1 MIRKI
6 VNNLGKYPPRSFNSL
21 KYSFGKRPEK
31 SRSKNYSS
39 SKKYN
44 RQSKKLEPES
54 FDNFQR
60 RTIPKKPQFLLDD
73 QSKQLDND
81 KTNAPML
88 EEIQQEETI
97 EYRFD
102 EELGM
107 IVPIQRTDPS
117 VPLKNLENERQVSIE
132 QKQFEDAKLELQR
145 QDKGKSLVKS
155 MGRTIQLEAPKVKL
169 TKYLSG
175 ASVMSTRAAKKLVKA
190 GHILVNKKRVY
201 ENVKVSDYDK
211 VEIWSKDGTKYVG
224 KEDARLW
231 IFYKPRG
238 LVCTDFDPERR
249 LTVMDYLRESGQIL
263 GTPKQ
268 LKSLNPKLKKNNK
281 FDYEEI
287 KREDAGEHRNI
298 DVIEHVISVGR
309 LDFNSE
315 GLLLLTNDGDLARAL
330 ELPSNK
336 VERVSLI
343 QKLFLTFFQEYR
355 VRVYGR
361 MNDEKLEKIREG
373 SIINGEQYGPFIAH
387 VDKYQTRNTWLNI
400 KMNQGKNRE
409 IRKIMQKNQLR
420 VNRLQR
426 KRYGPYTLMGV
437 SHPLID

>member
-1 MIRKI
+1 
-6 VNNLGKYPPRSFNSL
+6 
-21 KYSFGKRPEK
+21 
-31 SRSKNYSS
+31 
-39 SKKYN
+39 
-44 RQSKKLEPES
+44 
-54 FDNFQR
+54 
-60 RTIPKKPQFLLDD
+60 
-73 QSKQLDND
+73 
-81 KTNAPML
+81 
-88 EEIQQEETI
+88 
-97 EYRFD
+97 
-102 EELGM
+102 
-107 IVPIQRTDPS
+107 
-117 VPLKNLENERQVSIE
+117 
-132 QKQFEDAKLELQR
+132 LELQR

-343 QKLFLTFFQEYR
+343 
-355 VRVYGR
+355 
-361 MNDEKLEKIREG
+361 
-373 SIINGEQYGPFIAH
+373 
-387 VDKYQTRNTWLNI
+387 
-400 KMNQGKNRE
+400 
-409 IRKIMQKNQLR
+409 
-420 VNRLQR
+420 
-426 KRYGPYTLMGV
+426 
-437 SHPLID
+437 